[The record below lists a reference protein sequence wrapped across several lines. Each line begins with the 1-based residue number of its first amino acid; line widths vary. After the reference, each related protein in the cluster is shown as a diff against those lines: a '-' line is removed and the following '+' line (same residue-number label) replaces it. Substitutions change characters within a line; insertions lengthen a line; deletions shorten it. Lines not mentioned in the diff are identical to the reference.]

1 MDALAIVARGGALI
15 DSRTDGRAGGGM
27 AEGVASRT
35 DGRAGGVA
43 EGVASRTDGRAGDVI
58 APKKVVGFT
67 PLVDPNIQADLPM
80 PGVKSGQRW
89 FVSS

>member
-1 MDALAIVARGGALI
+1 MDALAIVARGDALI

-35 DGRAGGVA
+35 DGRAGGAA

-67 PLVDPNIQADLPM
+67 RLLTLKIRPDLPM
-80 PGVKSGQRW
+80 PRHR

>member
-15 DSRTDGRAGGGM
+15 DSRTDGRAGGG
-27 AEGVASRT
+27 
-35 DGRAGGVA
+35 VA

-58 APKKVVGFT
+58 ALKRSSVSHRLLTLKIRP
-67 PLVDPNIQADLPM
+67 DLPM
-80 PGVKSGQRW
+80 PRRRHRW

>member
-1 MDALAIVARGGALI
+1 MDALAIVARGDALI

-67 PLVDPNIQADLPM
+67 TLVDPEDPARPADAATQVRLL
-80 PGVKSGQRW
+80 VRL
-89 FVSS
+89 

>member
-58 APKKVVGFT
+58 ALKRSSVSHRLLALRSGPT
-67 PLVDPNIQADLPM
+67 CRCRE
-80 PGVKSGQRW
+80 GQRW

>member
-35 DGRAGGVA
+35 DGR
-43 EGVASRTDGRAGDVI
+43 GRCHR
-58 APKKVVGFT
+58 PKKVGFT

-80 PGVKSGQRW
+80 LGVKSGQRW

>member
-27 AEGVASRT
+27 
-35 DGRAGGVA
+35 A